1 MAGAV
6 TQSELL
12 ADLDKL
18 RAETRDPRAGVFG
31 PGTLVWE
38 VAREAIIFLGAGR
51 AALLQLAHPYVGVA
65 VGEHSVTRSDP
76 LTRFRGTFR
85 RIFRM
90 VFGDLDEAIQAARA
104 VYAVHSRIRG
114 VIGERAGG
122 LEATHAYDARDRS
135 AKVWVLATL
144 WDTSLWLFER
154 LVRPLSDQEK
164 AQYYAENR
172 RFARLFGVADSLPAT
187 YAGFCDYVSEM
198 LAGPTLEVTRP
209 AADIGNFIMNPQ
221 NPLGRLVSP
230 DYRLFTAQLL
240 PERLATGFG
249 LDRGGAAGARRF
261 QRIIRAARLA
271 TPLLPARVRYLPAY
285 IEATRRLEGR
295 TGRDRVGE
303 LLSRLYVG
311 QAR

>member
-1 MAGAV
+1 MGEAV
-6 TQSELL
+6 TERELL
-12 ADLDKL
+12 TDLEKL
-18 RAETRDPRAGVFG
+18 RADTRDPRAGVFG
-31 PGTLVWE
+31 PHTLVWE

-65 VGEHSVTRSDP
+65 VGQHSVTRSDP

-90 VFGDLDEAIQAARA
+90 VFGDLDEATKAARA
-104 VYAVHSRIRG
+104 VHGVHSRIRG

-122 LEATHAYDARDRS
+122 LEATHAYDARDRA

-154 LVRPLSDQEK
+154 LIRPLSAAEK

-172 RFARLFGVADSLPAT
+172 RFGRLFGVADSLPESYPA
-187 YAGFCDYVSEM
+187 FCAYVSEM

-209 AADIGNFIMNPQ
+209 AADIGRFIMNPQ
-221 NPLGRLVSP
+221 NRLGRLVSP

-240 PERLATGFG
+240 PEHLANGFG
-249 LDRGGAAGARRF
+249 LDRGGAAGERRF
-261 QRIIRAARLA
+261 ERILRAARA
-271 TPLLPARVRYLPAY
+271 TTPLLPARLRYVPAY
-285 IEATRRLEGR
+285 VEATRRLEGR

-311 QAR
+311 EAR